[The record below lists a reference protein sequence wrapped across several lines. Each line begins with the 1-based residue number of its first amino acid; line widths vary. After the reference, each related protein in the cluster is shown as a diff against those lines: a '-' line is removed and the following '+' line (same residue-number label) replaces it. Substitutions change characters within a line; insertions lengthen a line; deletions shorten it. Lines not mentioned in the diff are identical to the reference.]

1 MIAIAADDVED
12 TARLQARLPGV
23 QLLTDPSMAVP
34 AAWGLRVGDAEVPWP
49 ATFVVD
55 DRGAVAWRH
64 LGVRGADWP
73 TWDELAAA
81 LTL

>member
-1 MIAIAADDVED
+1 MIAIAADDVDD

-34 AAWGLRVGDAEVPWP
+34 AAWGVRVADAEVPWP

-55 DRGAVAWRH
+55 GRGAVGWRR

-73 TWDELAAA
+73 SWDELRAA
-81 LTL
+81 LAM